1 MNYKSL
7 IVKENE
13 KLAEGIYKL
22 TLYGEYDVL
31 PGQFFMLK
39 SWDKEPILS
48 RPLSVHDYDN
58 KKISFIYQVRGAGT
72 NYFSM
77 LKKGDFVKATGPL
90 GNGMDTTKIKGKVAL
105 VGGGVG
111 TAPLAYF
118 AKIINAEVDVYF
130 GFRDESYG
138 IDGLKDKVKNIYI
151 ATESGKEG
159 HKGYVT
165 DIFNPF
171 DYNLVIACGPDG
183 LMEKVKEICI
193 KTATPIY
200 LLLEKNMACGVGAC
214 LVCTCKTKDGM
225 KRVCK
230 DGPVF
235 KGEEVLFD
243 A

>member
-7 IVKENE
+7 IVKDNE
-13 KLAEGIYKL
+13 KIAEGIYKL
-22 TLYGEYDVL
+22 MLYGEYEVL
-31 PGQFFMLK
+31 PGQFFMLRN
-39 SWDKEPILS
+39 WDKEPILS
-48 RPLSVHDYDN
+48 RPFSIHDCDN
-58 KKISFIYQVRGAGT
+58 KMISFIYQIKGT
-72 NYFSM
+72 GTSYLS
-77 LKKGDFVKATGPL
+77 LLRKGDFVKVTGPL
-90 GNGMDTTKIKGKVAL
+90 GNGMDTSNIKGKVAL

-111 TAPLAYF
+111 IAPLAYF
-118 AKIINAEVDVYF
+118 AKKIKAEVDVYF

-138 IDGLKDKVKNIYI
+138 IDELKDYVENIHI

-171 DYNLVIACGPDG
+171 EYSLVIACGPDAF
-183 LMEKVKEICI
+183 MKKVQDMCI
-193 KTATPIY
+193 KTQTPLY

-230 DGPVF
+230 DGPIF
-235 KGEEVLFD
+235 RGEEVVFD